1 MRRVDANEDTAG
13 IKLAS
18 ATLCLELDCNTV
30 FDRSAAESCPT
41 CGSTASYPLAAWLNR
56 GREATEPAFVRLTA
70 A

>member
-1 MRRVDANEDTAG
+1 MHEDAPG

-30 FDRSAAESCPT
+30 FDRSAVGTCPT

-56 GREATEPAFVRLTA
+56 GRNATGPAFERLTA

>member
-1 MRRVDANEDTAG
+1 MKRVDASEDAPS

-56 GREATEPAFVRLTA
+56 GRDAAEPAFIRLTA

>member
-1 MRRVDANEDTAG
+1 MRRADANEEASG

-18 ATLCLELDCNTV
+18 ATLCLELDCSTV

-41 CGSTASYPLAAWLNR
+41 CGRTVSYPLAAWLNR
-56 GREATEPAFVRLTA
+56 GRDANAPSFVRLSA

>member
-1 MRRVDANEDTAG
+1 MRRAKRHEDGAG
-13 IKLAS
+13 IELAS

-56 GREATEPAFVRLTA
+56 GRDAAEPAFIRLTA